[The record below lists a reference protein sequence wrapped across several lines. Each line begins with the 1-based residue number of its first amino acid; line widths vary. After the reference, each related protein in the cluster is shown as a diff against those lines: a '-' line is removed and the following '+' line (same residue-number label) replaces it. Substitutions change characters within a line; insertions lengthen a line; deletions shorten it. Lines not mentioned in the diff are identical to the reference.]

1 MRQPNIRRQQFA
13 YLHRHRFDIIFIQ
26 ETHSCFSDN
35 HYWAN
40 EWGGKIIY
48 SHGTTVSKGVA
59 IVFGSDFSFDISR
72 TYCDDHGR
80 CIIVDINHSGCTLTL
95 VSVYGPNIDNATFFG
110 NVSTRLSDF
119 QCDNIIFGGD
129 FNFVFNLDLDKKGV
143 LEEPILML
151 VLTVLNSWLRMIS
164 LTFGGKG
171 TPYLNILLGTQVLL
185 IFIVD

>member
-1 MRQPNIRRQQFA
+1 MGIKIASFNARGLRQPNIRRQPFA

-35 HYWAN
+35 HYWAD

-48 SHGTTVSKGVA
+48 SHGTTVSKGEA
-59 IVFGSDFSFDISR
+59 IVFRPDFSFDISR

-129 FNFVFNLDLDKKGV
+129 FNFVFNLDLDKKRGC
-143 LEEPILML
+143 
-151 VLTVLNSWLRMIS
+151 
-164 LTFGGKG
+164 
-171 TPYLNILLGTQVLL
+171 
-185 IFIVD
+185 